1 MHCTGFLVIEKR
13 KQWFCRGGD
22 REECRV
28 SAFRLEEPEA
38 EESQIVVRLRIELP
52 GNAFDNNIPSATL
65 VVPPDC
71 LAPPNVEIEAVPGSD
86 T

>member
-13 KQWFCRGGD
+13 KQCFYRGGD

-52 GNAFDNNIPSATL
+52 GDAFNFKIPSATL
-65 VVPPDC
+65 VVPSECLSPPD
-71 LAPPNVEIEAVPGSD
+71 VEITAVPVSD